1 VCVVGSDAPHLP
13 AAFLLEA
20 LGRLALAPGASPKSV
35 ADVVLGPTDDGGYY
49 LVALR
54 APAPGLFTNVPWSGP
69 DVFSVTQMRARTAGL
84 TVALLPPWYD
94 VDVLADLRRLQTDLA
109 RGVVHAPATHALIA
123 NLRITLR

>member
-1 VCVVGSDAPHLP
+1 
-13 AAFLLEA
+13 
-20 LGRLALAPGASPKSV
+20 
-35 ADVVLGPTDDGGYY
+35 VVLGPADDGGYY

-54 APAPGLFTNVPWSGP
+54 GAPAPGLFTNVPWSGP
-69 DVFSVTQMRARTAGL
+69 DVFSVTQTRARTAGL